1 MGLFDLFLKKAEP
14 EPAPTTIDKSID
26 MHLKEDEV
34 DVIAIVKN
42 DHVMYINE
50 HHDRLFR
57 NSKRGKFDGRVVKF
71 NFRGRKANSNI
82 DVFVAFDDQDAY
94 AMFTLNMGRNERFN
108 YVSQALM
115 SYFEEIGIASSVFTP
130 NTKYATQQ
138 EYAYK
143 LFKED
148 YGYYM
153 INNGG
158 NKIYKID
165 WNGLT
170 EG

>member
-1 MGLFDLFLKKAEP
+1 MGLFDLFIKKAQP
-14 EPAPTTIDKSID
+14 IPNTIDKSMD
-26 MHLKEDEV
+26 MHLKEAEV
-34 DVIAIVKN
+34 DVVAIVKN
-42 DHVMYINE
+42 SHVMYINE
-50 HHDRLFR
+50 HLDRLFR
-57 NSKRGKFDGRVVKF
+57 NSSRGKFDGRVVKF
-71 NFRGRKANSNI
+71 NFKGMEDSSSI
-82 DVFVAFDDQDAY
+82 DIFVAFDDQDAFT
-94 AMFTLNMGRNERFN
+94 MFTLNMGRGERFN

-115 SYFEEIGIASSVFTP
+115 TYFNEIGIASSIFAP
-130 NTKYATQQ
+130 NTQYATQQ

-165 WNGLT
+165 WDGVT

>member
-1 MGLFDLFLKKAEP
+1 MGLFDLFIKKAKP
-14 EPAPTTIDKSID
+14 VPTNIDKSID
-26 MHLKEDEV
+26 MYLREAEV

-42 DHVMYINE
+42 NHVMYINE

-71 NFRGRKANSNI
+71 NFMGIEDNSNI
-82 DVFVAFDDQDAY
+82 VVFVAFDDQDSY
-94 AMFTLNMGRNERFN
+94 TMFTLNMGRDERFN
-108 YVSQALM
+108 YVSQALIL
-115 SYFEEIGIASSVFTP
+115 YFNEIGIASSIFAP
-130 NTKYATQQ
+130 NTQYATQQ

-165 WNGLT
+165 WDGVT